1 LASRAM
7 VSGCERGELPLV
19 LVVDDDPNAARL
31 VAAALLGEPC
41 RVEQASSYAAAWQQ
55 LDRER
60 PAMLVVEVDLPDG
73 SGWDLIAA
81 LRQAGAGPAPPVV
94 VSTASARPGAPEAH
108 GLGVHWLPKPFRL
121 RQARALLLPLLRA
134 AAGPREQLER

>member
-1 LASRAM
+1 LASRAAA
-7 VSGCERGELPLV
+7 SGCERGELPLV

-41 RVEQASSYAAAWQQ
+41 RVEQVCGYAAARQR
-55 LDRER
+55 LASER
-60 PAMLVVEVDLPDG
+60 PAVLVVEIDLPDG

-81 LRQAGAGPAPPVV
+81 LRQEGAGPAPPVV
-94 VSTASARPGAPEAH
+94 VFTASARPGAPEAH

-134 AAGPREQLER
+134 AAGPGERAER

>member
-1 LASRAM
+1 M
-7 VSGCERGELPLV
+7 CGHGELPLV

-41 RVEQASSYAAAWQQ
+41 RVEQVGSYAAARQR
-55 LDRER
+55 LACER
-60 PAMLVVEVDLPDG
+60 PAVLVVEIDLPDG

-81 LRQAGAGPAPPVV
+81 LRQEGAGSAPPVV
-94 VSTASARPGAPEAH
+94 VSTAQVRPGVPEAR

-121 RQARALLLPLLRA
+121 RHARALLLPLLRA
-134 AAGPREQLER
+134 AGGPRGRSER